1 MLTQKR
7 YAASGSVDADD
18 LTPSHDSEEEDE
30 EAGGRPK
37 PGAYT

>member
-1 MLTQKR
+1 MLTQER
-7 YAASGSVDADD
+7 YAASGSGDADD

-30 EAGGRPK
+30 EVGGRTK